1 MKLALVI
8 GRVVLN
14 TVDPSYK
21 GARFL
26 LALPW
31 KPGQQKDRLPKG
43 NSLVVYDNLGA
54 SAGDVIG
61 YSDGGEAAAPFADPT
76 PCDAFN
82 CAIIDRIQHQP
93 PEPAAEAQPA
103 LAVGARP

>member
-14 TVDPSYK
+14 TLDPAYK

-31 KPGQQKDRLPKG
+31 KPGLPEGQLPKG
-43 NSLVVYDNLGA
+43 NSFVVYDKLGA
-54 SAGDVIG
+54 SAGDLIG
-61 YSDGGEAAAPFADPT
+61 YSDGGEAAAPFAEPT
-76 PCDAFN
+76 PCDAYN
-82 CAIIDRIQHQP
+82 CAIIDRILHQP
-93 PEPAAEAQPA
+93 PETAATPEPAVA
-103 LAVGARP
+103 ARS